1 MRRGRSFGALVFRT
15 LGALGFA
22 AGVSIGGCGT
32 DEPRDVSTGF
42 GAMAGPLTISGHLR
56 DPAGNGVIG
65 GRIALDGEFRAVR
78 FSSFTGAFSFHVQP
92 GMYQLAISGDCS
104 FAPASLGL
112 GNVTA
117 GVTVDVVATDAGCLT
132 STVSNA
138 NSNGE
143 VLKVDP
149 IGSYTTAHIG
159 SYSDADRAVASF
171 NDIASEVPDAP
182 IRRVMI
188 AGNPA
193 LERLALLW
201 HVGLQGVGGTTVLHV
216 ETAIAVAEQVV
227 RFQTQLRPDATAD
240 TIDRFLDAGRSF
252 TPDQMPELHAPLSPP

>member
-1 MRRGRSFGALVFRT
+1 MRRGMSFGALVIRT

-22 AGVSIGGCGT
+22 AGVSIAGCGT

-65 GRIALDGEFRAVR
+65 GRIALDGDSRALR
-78 FSSFTGAFSFHVQP
+78 FSAFTGAFSFHVEP
-92 GMYQLAISGDCS
+92 GTYQLTVSGDCS
-104 FAPASLGL
+104 FEPASLGL
-112 GNVTA
+112 GNLTA
-117 GVTVDVVATDAGCLT
+117 GVTVEVVATDAGCLT

-138 NSNGE
+138 NSNGV

-149 IGSYTTAHIG
+149 IGSYTTANIA
-159 SYSDADRAVASF
+159 SYSDADGAVASF
-171 NDIASEVPDAP
+171 NDIASEVPDSP
-182 IRRVMI
+182 IRRVII

-193 LERLALLW
+193 FERLALLW
-201 HVGLQGVGGTTVLHV
+201 HVGLQGVGGTTMLHI

-227 RFQTQLRPDATAD
+227 RFQTQLLPDATAD

-252 TPDQMPELHAPLSPP
+252 TPDQIPELHGPPPP